1 MAEARLASNTYFSSI
16 LIRVASSASQH
27 LLTWMRRYHMTRR
40 ERFYRRISHWRIRA
54 ASRVL
59 EPELMTRII
68 LDQLLGRPLRLTAR
82 DAREFL
88 AKFRAWR
95 AKLPPGTSVEI
106 PAELP

>member
-1 MAEARLASNTYFSSI
+1 
-16 LIRVASSASQH
+16 
-27 LLTWMRRYHMTRR
+27 MTRR
-40 ERFYRRISHWRIRA
+40 ERFYRRISDRRIRA

-68 LDQLLGRPLRLTAR
+68 LDELLGRPLRFTSREAQ
-82 DAREFL
+82 EFL

-95 AKLPPGTSVEI
+95 AKLPPGASVEI

>member
-1 MAEARLASNTYFSSI
+1 
-16 LIRVASSASQH
+16 
-27 LLTWMRRYHMTRR
+27 MTRR
-40 ERFYRRISHWRIRA
+40 ERFYRRISDWHIRT

-68 LDQLLGRPLRLTAR
+68 LDELLGRPLRLTGP

-95 AKLPPGTSVEI
+95 AKLPPRASVE
-106 PAELP
+106 PTPEWA